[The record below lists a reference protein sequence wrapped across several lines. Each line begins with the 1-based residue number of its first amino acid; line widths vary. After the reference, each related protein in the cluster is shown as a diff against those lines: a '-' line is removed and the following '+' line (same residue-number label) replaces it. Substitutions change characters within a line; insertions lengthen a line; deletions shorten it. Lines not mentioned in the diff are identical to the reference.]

1 MVNFDFDDNKINFG
15 TSVKDFQNSKLQ
27 KQIKSNGKK
36 KKKKRW
42 PKIEE
47 LLKPFLRSLCK
58 VDTLGSYIL
67 FFFLHK
73 KSLIQCAKLF

>member
-27 KQIKSNGKK
+27 KQIKSKE
-36 KKKKRW
+36 KKKRR

-67 FFFLHK
+67 FLFLHK